1 MRLEEYREIYDKVSL
16 PKEADERILQKLTEE
31 VSSSGIK
38 QKKKGIR
45 FAGVAAVVVLVLALG
60 IMQFPAV
67 ASSTQDLVSRLTIM
81 IDGKAVQVERVE
93 GVEYGEPTST
103 YVYSDSPEY
112 LSVNPDAP
120 KKECK
125 MASLDE
131 VSEALGIDLLQSEDA
146 HEQKNCIRYTPY
158 VSNSGALNGVIL
170 QDTFY
175 ALGDIRDPKIK
186 VSKDLE
192 KDGTISYRE
201 GEKYHSPI
209 MMEALI
215 RTDNAEGV
223 DEENRELDY
232 SGRFNGLSGK
242 NAGTKAAQETYGIE
256 NLTGEDA
263 GGMIVQEIHEIE
275 SLGVEAEI
283 SVDVSGSHTWNKMD
297 GEEIYQGADAIF
309 TYQGVEY
316 RYVGAV
322 SIETM
327 LEFLEGLEIP

>member
-1 MRLEEYREIYDKVSL
+1 MRLEEYKQVYDKVTLS
-16 PKEADERILQKLTEE
+16 KEADERILQELQEE
-31 VSSSGIK
+31 VSNSGMK
-38 QKKKGIR
+38 QKRKGIR
-45 FAGVAAVVVLVLALG
+45 FAWVVATAAVLVLAVG
-60 IMQFPAV
+60 IMQFPV
-67 ASSTQDLVSRLTIM
+67 VSSATQDAVSRLNELL
-81 IDGKAVQVERVE
+81 KSK
-93 GVEYGEPTST
+93 VEYGEPTST

-158 VSNSGALNGVIL
+158 VSNSGALNGVRL

-232 SGRFNGLSGK
+232 SGRFNGLTGK

>member
-1 MRLEEYREIYDKVSL
+1 MKLEEYREIYDKVSL
-16 PKEADERILQKLTEE
+16 SKEADERILQKLTEE
-31 VSSSGIK
+31 VTNSGMK
-38 QKKKGIR
+38 QKRKKLR
-45 FAGVAAVVVLVLALG
+45 FVQVTAAVAVLVLAVG
-60 IMQFPAV
+60 VMQFPAV
-67 ASSTQDLVSRLTIM
+67 SSATQDVVSRLSKLIK
-81 IDGKAVQVERVE
+81 I
-93 GVEYGEPTST
+93 EYGEPISS
-103 YVYSDSPEY
+103 YVYSNSPEY

-158 VSNSGALNGVIL
+158 VSNSGALNGVKL

-192 KDGTISYRE
+192 KDDTISYRE

-223 DEENRELDY
+223 DEKNRELDY
-232 SGRFNGLSGK
+232 SGRFNGLTGK
-242 NAGTKAAQETYGIE
+242 DAGTKAAQETYGIE

-263 GGMIVQEIHEIE
+263 GGVIVQEIHEIE